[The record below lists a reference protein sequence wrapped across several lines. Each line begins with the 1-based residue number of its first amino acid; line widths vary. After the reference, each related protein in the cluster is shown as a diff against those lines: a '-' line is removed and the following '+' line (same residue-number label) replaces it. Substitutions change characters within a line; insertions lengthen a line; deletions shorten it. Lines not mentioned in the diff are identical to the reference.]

1 MGPTLS
7 QDRLAV
13 YECSFSSPDMTPTL
27 SLPRPRFIGSD
38 RHMLQLGK
46 LLSLGQGCSAIPSS
60 RPRPFLFLCSGHS
73 RNGQDEI
80 ETHLVEPDGNP
91 PSPVLLVQI
100 YSKEVLLILSHD
112 FS

>member
-1 MGPTLS
+1 
-7 QDRLAV
+7 
-13 YECSFSSPDMTPTL
+13 
-27 SLPRPRFIGSD
+27 
-38 RHMLQLGK
+38 MLQLGK
-46 LLSLGQGCSAIPSS
+46 LLSLGQGCSAIPSL
-60 RPRPFLFLCSGHS
+60 RPFLFLCSGRS

>member
-46 LLSLGQGCSAIPSS
+46 LFIPGQGCSAIPTLL
-60 RPRPFLFLCSGHS
+60 PFLFLCSGHS

>member
-1 MGPTLS
+1 
-7 QDRLAV
+7 
-13 YECSFSSPDMTPTL
+13 
-27 SLPRPRFIGSD
+27 
-38 RHMLQLGK
+38 MLQLGK
-46 LLSLGQGCSAIPSS
+46 LLSLGQGCSAIPSL
-60 RPRPFLFLCSGHS
+60 RPFLFLCSGHS

-91 PSPVLLVQI
+91 PSPVLSVQI